1 MTINSLALAFN
12 MPTLLILL
20 ALALL
25 IFGNRLPSIGKNL
38 GKSIVGFKKGLKEG
52 DKSDDDDDEED
63 DDDDD
68 DDDDDIE
75 EPVAKKKTKQL
86 EGQSA
91 KKVKTERQPVASA
104 EED

>member
-1 MTINSLALAFN
+1 MTINFLALAFN

-52 DKSDDDDDEED
+52 DKSEDDDEE
-63 DDDDD
+63 DDDD

-86 EGQSA
+86 EGQPA
-91 KKVKTERQPVASA
+91 KKVKTERQTVAQA

>member
-1 MTINSLALAFN
+1 MMPNFLALAFN
-12 MPTLLILL
+12 LPTLLIIL

-52 DKSDDDDDEED
+52 ENNDDDE
-63 DDDDD
+63 DDD

-75 EPVAKKKTKQL
+75 EPVAKKKTKEL
-86 EGQSA
+86 PA
-91 KKVKTERQPVASA
+91 KTGDSIKREREKVAQA

>member
-1 MTINSLALAFN
+1 MMPNFLALAFN

-25 IFGNRLPSIGKNL
+25 IFGSRLPSIGKNL

-52 DKSDDDDDEED
+52 DTSDDDDDDE
-63 DDDDD
+63 D

-75 EPVAKKKTKQL
+75 EPVAKKKSKEL
-86 EGQSA
+86 PA
-91 KKVKTERQPVASA
+91 KTGESVKREREKVAQT

>member
-1 MTINSLALAFN
+1 MMPNFLALAFN
-12 MPTLLILL
+12 LPTLLIIL

-52 DKSDDDDDEED
+52 ESNEEDEED
-63 DDDDD
+63 T
-68 DDDDDIE
+68 DDDIE
-75 EPVAKKKTKQL
+75 EPVVKKKTKELPSKTSESVQR
-86 EGQSA
+86 ERE
-91 KKVKTERQPVASA
+91 KVAQA

>member
-1 MTINSLALAFN
+1 MMPNLLALAFN
-12 MPTLLILL
+12 LPTLLIIL

-52 DKSDDDDDEED
+52 EANDDDE
-63 DDDDD
+63 DD

-75 EPVAKKKTKQL
+75 EPIAKKKTKEL
-86 EGQSA
+86 PA
-91 KKVKTERQPVASA
+91 KTGDSVKREREKVAQA